1 MLKLLLL
8 LLSFDA
14 AGDVEDKSGSAP
26 NGDTVSSS
34 KISSSRCS
42 SFKAA
47 LKDKSVKCESGSE
60 KAVDPSQT
68 SEFCPCAKGI
78 C

>member
-14 AGDVEDKSGSAP
+14 AGDVEDKRGSVP

-34 KISSSRCS
+34 RISSSRCS

-60 KAVDPSQT
+60 KAVDPSQA
-68 SEFCPCAKGI
+68 SEFGPCARGI